1 MVFACNSLN
10 INYLQ
15 MHNIKTNFDKFY
27 GIVKS
32 SLQDK
37 LNQDDNLQYYP
48 NKPKMNDCSIIALSI
63 CAESIGIDSEN
74 YLWSKIKKDY
84 KADFP
89 ELIDRSNFNKRRRRL
104 HLFIHEVTRFLAGQ
118 LNRSEDIFLMD
129 SIPVPICK
137 IAREKRCKFGK
148 DSFENSPDKGY
159 SAISKQYYYG
169 YKLHLVT
176 SVNGIFESMDLT
188 KASVHHVNVLKEIKY
203 GKMSNATLV
212 GDKGY
217 ISKEVKIDL
226 FESCNIKLETPNRGN
241 QKDQQHWHPVF
252 RKCRKRIETLF
263 SQLCDQMM
271 LKRNYAKSLEGLIT
285 RLITKIAA
293 VTILQSM
300 NYINNKPI
308 NHLKHALAA

>member
-1 MVFACNSLN
+1 MVFAYNSLI

-27 GIVKS
+27 EIVKS

-84 KADFP
+84 QADFP
-89 ELIDRSNFNKRRRRL
+89 GLIDRSNFNKRRRRL
-104 HLFIHEVTRFLAGQ
+104 HLFIHEVTRFLSSEM
-118 LNRSEDIFLMD
+118 NKSEDIFLMD

-148 DSFENSPDKGY
+148 ESFENHPDKGY
-159 SAISKQYYYG
+159 SAVSKQYYYG

-176 SVNGIFESMDLT
+176 SVNGIFQSMDLT
-188 KASVHHVNVLKEIKY
+188 KASVHDVNVLKEIKY

-241 QKDQQHWHPVF
+241 QKDQQHWHPIF

-300 NYINNKPI
+300 NYTNNKPI

>member
-10 INYLQ
+10 TNYLQ

-27 GIVKS
+27 QIVKS

-48 NKPKMNDCSIIALSI
+48 NKPKMNDCSIISLSI
-63 CAESIGIDSEN
+63 CAEAIGIDSEN

-84 KADFP
+84 KVDFP
-89 ELIDRSNFNKRRRRL
+89 DLIDRSNFNKRRRRL

-188 KASVHHVNVLKEIKY
+188 KASVHDVNVLKEIKY

-241 QKDQQHWHPVF
+241 QKDQQHWHPIF

-271 LKRNYAKSLEGLIT
+271 LKRNYAKSLEGLKT